1 MAPYWP
7 LTAFVAVNPLG
18 GLQDRSFADATDT
31 ARTWFSA
38 RTHLTLAAYR
48 EERSRGQISDADL
61 DAAILRLLPEV
72 ATAAPLTLGSAR
84 VEVLDL
90 LRFDLVEGPTGAES
104 GGHDASRSRR
114 RVRRDPDDLVRRVR
128 RRCARSL
135 GDA

>member
-48 EERSRGQISDADL
+48 DERSRGRISDADL

-90 LRFDLVEGPTGAES
+90 LRLDLVEGPTGAES
-104 GGHDASRSRR
+104 GSHDAMPQPPTPSTRS
-114 RVRRDPDDLVRRVR
+114 
-128 RRCARSL
+128 
-135 GDA
+135 